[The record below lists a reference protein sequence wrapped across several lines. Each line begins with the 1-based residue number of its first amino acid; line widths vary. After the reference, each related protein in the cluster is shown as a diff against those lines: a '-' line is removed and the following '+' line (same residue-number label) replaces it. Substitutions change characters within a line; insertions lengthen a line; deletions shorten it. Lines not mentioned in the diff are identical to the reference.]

1 MQWYDLGWISVTH
14 DSGGNYHCLN
24 LDPDLSKN
32 GKVGQIIRTLSD
44 GVNRELIAYAFYDF
58 FFFPNLLKMLFTVN
72 SID

>member
-58 FFFPNLLKMLFTVN
+58 FFPNLLKMLFIVN

>member
-58 FFFPNLLKMLFTVN
+58 FFQ
-72 SID
+72 IC